1 MYDGW
6 PRLIT
11 EDFGPKPDETE
22 GIPANIDTVYFD
34 MRDRNLYFF
43 KGDMVS
49 QMCVWER
56 ERGGGGVQQ
65 CIKQSYNLRKSIIH

>member
-6 PRLIT
+6 FCLIV
-11 EDFGPKPDETE
+11 EDFGFKFDEIE
-22 GIPANIDTVYFD
+22 GIFVNIDIVYFD

-49 QMCVWER
+49 
-56 ERGGGGVQQ
+56 
-65 CIKQSYNLRKSIIH
+65 

>member
-49 QMCVWER
+49 QMCV
-56 ERGGGGVQQ
+56 
-65 CIKQSYNLRKSIIH
+65 